1 MLDKFAEELRKARED
16 NDITLQQMAAKTRI
30 DIKFLEAIDNG
41 NFSFLPSIYVRAFIK
56 QYAKT
61 VGLDEEEAIK
71 NYEAAK
77 QGKLAEKVDAEEI
90 KEEKK
95 EKEETVERPIH
106 ESPKKQTKPLQTFTD
121 VAETQTEDDS
131 GKKKMAMM
139 TGIGAVGA
147 VIVAILIYIIFFQD
161 SSQIIVEE
169 KPYEEVLEES
179 TQRYVE
185 EEKVDETTTAE
196 NTDSLIL
203 MIKNTDSRDTS
214 WVLVISDNII
224 KEDYLIYPGSGK
236 TFKAGNNFK
245 FTLGNSGVIRLELD
259 GENLEFE
266 GRRKSVRHFKLD
278 YSGLER
284 LYSPPNLMQE

>member
-1 MLDKFAEELRKARED
+1 MLDKFAEELRQAREK
-16 NDITLQQMAAKTRI
+16 NEISLQQMAAKTRI

-41 NFSFLPSIYVRAFIK
+41 NFSFLPTIYVRAFIK

-61 VGLDEEEAIK
+61 VGLDEEETIK

-77 QGKLAEKVDAEEI
+77 LGKLPEKVEA

-95 EKEETVERPIH
+95 EPVEKIIQEP
-106 ESPKKQTKPLQTFTD
+106 EKKQTQPLQTFTD
-121 VAETQTEDDS
+121 ITETQTEEDS
-131 GKKKMAMM
+131 GKKKKAMM
-139 TGIGAVGA
+139 TGGAVAGVV
-147 VIVAILIYIIFFQD
+147 VIAILIYLVFFQD

-185 EEKVDETTTAE
+185 EDIDDEQLTSIVSA
-196 NTDSLIL
+196 DSLSL
-203 MIKNTDSRDTS
+203 LIKNTDSRDS
-214 WVLVISDNII
+214 AWVLVISDNII

-236 TFKAGNNFK
+236 IFKTGNNFK
-245 FTLGNSGVIRLELD
+245 FTLGNSGVIRLELN

-266 GRRKSVRHFKLD
+266 GRRRSVRHFKLD
-278 YSGLER
+278 KNGLER
-284 LYSPPNLMQE
+284 LYSPPNLIQ